1 MNIAFTAD
9 VHLTEDSSHPQ
20 RHHALLDIVDKI
32 KSMGIRTLV
41 IAGDLFDE
49 NCSSYA
55 GFEEVC
61 GSNPSIR
68 FHVIPGNH
76 DPDISDRIIVG
87 DNISIHDSLEVMELD
102 GLQTVFIPYSDSS
115 GMAERLEDIDI
126 NGRWILVG
134 HGDYVSGTKE
144 RNPYEQGTYMPL
156 YRRDVERYQPW
167 KIFLGHIHK
176 PADMG
181 NVHYPGSPCGLD
193 INETGRRRFLT
204 FDTSTGKVSSHAV
217 DSDVLF
223 FQEKLLVIPDENE
236 LERLRNHA
244 LARIATWGLDREE
257 KEKARIRVT
266 VSGYTSDREAVMN
279 CLKEV
284 FSSFSFCDG
293 EGPDISS
300 LRVAR
305 DLKRNAI
312 ARKAIDFIEEMD
324 WDFGGD
330 EPEKE
335 QVIEAALHVVFGEG

>member
-9 VHLTEDSSHPQ
+9 VHLTEDSGS
-20 RHHALLDIVDKI
+20 RWRRHALLDIVDKLT
-32 KSMGIRTLV
+32 SMGIGDLV

-55 GFEEVC
+55 GFEDLC
-61 GSNPSIR
+61 GNNPSVH

-76 DPDISDRIIVG
+76 DPDITGRIIVG
-87 DNISIHDSLEVMELD
+87 DNISIYDSLEVLEME
-102 GLQTVFIPYSDSS
+102 GLQAVFIPYSDSS
-115 GMAERLEDIDI
+115 GMAERLEGLDIG
-126 NGRWILVG
+126 GRWVLVG
-134 HGDYVSGTKE
+134 HGDFVSGTKE

-156 YRRDVERYQPW
+156 YRRDVERFQPW

-176 PADMG
+176 PTDRG
-181 NVHYPGSPCGLD
+181 NLHYPGSPCGLD

-204 FDTSTGKVSSHAV
+204 FDTSTGKVTSHTV
-217 DSDVLF
+217 DSKVLF
-223 FQEKLLVIPDENE
+223 FREKLLVIPDENE

-244 LARIATWGLDREE
+244 LARIATWGLDPEE
-257 KEKARIRVT
+257 TGKARIRVT
-266 VSGYTSDREAVMN
+266 VTGYTSDREAVMD
-279 CLKEV
+279 CLEDV
-284 FSSFSFCDG
+284 FSPYSFYCG

-312 ARKAIDFIEEMD
+312 ARKAIEFIEEMD

-335 QVIEAALHVVFGEG
+335 QVIETALQVIFGEG

>member
-9 VHLTEDSSHPQ
+9 VHLSEDSGHPE
-20 RHHALLDIVDKI
+20 RHRALQDIVDKI
-32 KSMGIRTLV
+32 KSMGIGSLV

-61 GSNPSIR
+61 GNNPSIR

-76 DPDISDRIIVG
+76 DPDISGRIIVG
-87 DNISIHDSLEVMELD
+87 DNIRIHDSLEVMEMD

-115 GMAERLEDIDI
+115 GMAERLEGLDIH
-126 NGRWILVG
+126 GRWILVG

-204 FDTSTGKVSSHAV
+204 FDTSTGKVSSSTV
-217 DSDVLF
+217 DTDVLF

-257 KEKARIRVT
+257 KKKARIRVT

-279 CLKEV
+279 CLKDV
-284 FSSFSFCDG
+284 FSSYSFYDG

-312 ARKAIDFIEEMD
+312 ARKAIEFIEEMD
-324 WDFGGD
+324 WNFGGD

-335 QVIEAALHVVFGEG
+335 QVIEASLHVVFGEG